1 MESENTVQTG
11 AGGSTNMLKPPAKKE
26 IAWDRFSVRVKK
38 HIREYVVVQYG
49 DLPDPMLS
57 KMKLSDMAHDVD
69 RYNGRLESNVR
80 GEEEV
85 KRDLIKIAHYAS
97 LMLMKIEGEI

>member
-1 MESENTVQTG
+1 MANQTDG
-11 AGGSTNMLKPPAKKE
+11 VDSTGSDILKMPAKKV
-26 IAWDRFSVRVKK
+26 IAWDRFSQRVKA
-38 HIREYVVVQYG
+38 HINAYVVPQYG
-49 DLPDPMLS
+49 DFPDPMLK
-57 KMKLSDMAHDVD
+57 KMKLSDMSHDVD

-80 GEEEV
+80 GKEEV